1 MVQVV
6 KKLLEL
12 LEQYKTLEISYLSFW
27 QDEEYYTAEDTV
39 QAKEIINYGINNQ
52 FAVYVNGERFTGLI

>member
-1 MVQVV
+1 M

-12 LEQYKTLEISYLSFW
+12 LEQYRTLEISYLSYW

-39 QAKEIINYGINNQ
+39 EARKIINYGINNQ

>member
-1 MVQVV
+1 M

-27 QDEEYYTAEDTV
+27 QDEEYYTAEDTIR
-39 QAKEIINYGINNQ
+39 AKEIINYGINNQ

>member
-1 MVQVV
+1 M

-12 LEQYKTLEISYLSFW
+12 LEQYRTLEISYLSYW

-39 QAKEIINYGINNQ
+39 EARKIINYGINNQ
-52 FAVYVNGERFTGLI
+52 FAVYVNSERFTGLI

>member
-1 MVQVV
+1 M
-6 KKLLEL
+6 KRLLEL
-12 LEQYKTLEISYLSFW
+12 LEQYKTLEISYLSHW

>member
-1 MVQVV
+1 M
-6 KKLLEL
+6 KRLLEL
-12 LEQYKTLEISYLSFW
+12 LEQYKTLKISYLSFW

>member
-1 MVQVV
+1 M

-12 LEQYKTLEISYLSFW
+12 LEQYKTLKISYLSYW
-27 QDEEYYTAEDTV
+27 QDEEYYEAEDTV
-39 QAKEIINYGINNQ
+39 QAREIINYGINNQ

>member
-1 MVQVV
+1 M

-12 LEQYKTLEISYLSFW
+12 LEQCRTLEISYLSYW